1 MYKLL
6 NLVKWDIKFQLNNG
20 LYVAGAILSL
30 VWLFVLILFPSAA
43 MAYVIPIV
51 ILSDV
56 GTMGMLFIGAIVFFE
71 KGQGSIKA
79 LVVTPMKPKTYIQAK
94 VISLLCFVMLAT
106 FFVILGPTLIK
117 GVPINLI
124 IYPVAVTIIAT
135 SYILLGFILS
145 AYFKSFT
152 DFIFPMCLVF
162 MVLNL
167 PLLFL
172 FDISDLEPF
181 RRFVYLLPSH
191 GMVILL
197 KGMFEPQTALDL
209 TYAVIYN
216 LIIIKLLYLKSIK
229 VFNQKVIGRQGD
241 FSD

>member
-1 MYKLL
+1 MSKLL

-20 LYVAGAILSL
+20 LYIAGAILSL
-30 VWLFVLILFPSAA
+30 VWLFVLIIFPASA
-43 MAYVIPIV
+43 MEYVIPIV
-51 ILSDV
+51 VLSDV
-56 GTMGMLFIGAIVFFE
+56 GTMGMLFIGAILFFE

-79 LVVTPMKPKTYIQAK
+79 VVVTPMKPQTYIQSK
-94 VISLLCFVMLAT
+94 VISLLIFVVLAT
-106 FFVILGPTLIK
+106 FIVIIGPTLIK
-117 GVPINLI
+117 GIPINLI
-124 IYPVAVTIIAT
+124 IFPAAIIIIAT

-152 DFIFPMCLVF
+152 DFIFPMGLVF

-167 PLLFL
+167 PLLFI
-172 FDISDLEPF
+172 FDISALEPF

-197 KGMFEPQTALDL
+197 KGMFEPQTARDL
-209 TYAVIYN
+209 IYAVIYN
-216 LIIIKLLYLKSIK
+216 LIIIRVLYWKSIQ
-229 VFNQKVIGRQGD
+229 VFNQKVIGRQGG